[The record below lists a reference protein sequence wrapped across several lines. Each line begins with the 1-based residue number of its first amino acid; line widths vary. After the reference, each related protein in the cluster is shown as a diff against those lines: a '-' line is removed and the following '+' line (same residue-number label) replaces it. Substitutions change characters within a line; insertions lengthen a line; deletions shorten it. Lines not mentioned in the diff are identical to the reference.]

1 MLGNVCGT
9 DASPAHTI
17 TLVDLRV
24 ALKLA
29 VVLVRFLGVER
40 QNLSRVSSGQPGAE
54 QGRLGLLGIPVISGL
69 MPINCV
75 FNSVFWLVLC
85 GKVGVV

>member
-1 MLGNVCGT
+1 MPV
-9 DASPAHTI
+9 
-17 TLVDLRV
+17 TLNLRLHEV
-24 ALKLA
+24 P
-29 VVLVRFLGVER
+29 FF
-40 QNLSRVSSGQPGAE
+40 
-54 QGRLGLLGIPVISGL
+54 GL